1 MRRLPEPA
9 MEAGVLQ
16 VGLPRL
22 EPVPVQPRR
31 QLQRRHRRLGV
42 PAVRLLAAAAA
53 GTGPNVPPRERPR
66 VGRHLGR
73 LALPP
78 RGRVLYLFN
87 SHTRKFR
94 TSGAGIN
101 LEHGRIG

>member
-1 MRRLPEPA
+1 

-42 PAVRLLAAAAA
+42 PAVRPLAAAAA
-53 GTGPNVPPRERPR
+53 GTGTGPNVPPRERPR

-87 SHTRKFR
+87 SHTRGG
-94 TSGAGIN
+94 SGHQVQVN